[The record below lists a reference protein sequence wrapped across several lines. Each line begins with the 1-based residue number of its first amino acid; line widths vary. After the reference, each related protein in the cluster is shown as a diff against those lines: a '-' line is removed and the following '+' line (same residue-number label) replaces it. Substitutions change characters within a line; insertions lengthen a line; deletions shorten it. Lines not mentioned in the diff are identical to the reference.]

1 MALSAKQLKIAY
13 YLAQGLKPTQVAGI
27 CGVTPGYI
35 SQLVKPGEG
44 PEGFMEEVN
53 RIAAESAQ
61 QVQEGLDEEKDL
73 DLKYLAAEHAALK
86 AIEENLFGGEPALLN
101 AQINALKAIADRQDK
116 RIKRQQP
123 QTPVHNGAQ
132 IGSVH
137 VTQILLPQHALQLP
151 RIELNST
158 NQVIG
163 INGQAMAP
171 MASQQVQKLFRDT
184 KNKDG
189 ASGAVLESVEEKL
202 VDGASEVFGVIL
214 EAESL
219 SQKAVPSEQV
229 SGIIKAIETSPME
242 VHHEQATSPV
252 IGSESVP
259 PALPGPAKGPATGPA
274 GLKKQSAEDFL
285 ARLRASKKAPGSASL
300 SSSVALAEGFSS
312 FADSEDF

>member
-1 MALSAKQLKIAY
+1 MVLSAKQLKIAY

-53 RIAAESAQ
+53 RLAAESAQ

-151 RIELNST
+151 RIELNSA

-184 KNKDG
+184 KSKDG
-189 ASGAVLESVEEKL
+189 VSGI
-202 VDGASEVFGVIL
+202 IL

-252 IGSESVP
+252 IGSESLP

-285 ARLRASKKAPGSASL
+285 ARLRASKKAPSL
-300 SSSVALAEGFSS
+300 SVVPAEGFSS

>member
-27 CGVTPGYI
+27 CGVTPSYI

-53 RIAAESAQ
+53 RLAAESAQ
-61 QVQEGLDEEKDL
+61 QVQDGLDEEKDL

-123 QTPVHNGAQ
+123 QAAVHNGAQ
-132 IGSVH
+132 IGAMH
-137 VTQILLPQHALQLP
+137 ITQILLPQHALQLP
-151 RIELNST
+151 RIELNSS

-171 MASQQVQKLFRDT
+171 MASQQVQRLFRDAKSKET
-184 KNKDG
+184 IGAEGAAAVQDFIEGRAEKKDNPQ
-189 ASGAVLESVEEKL
+189 EK
-202 VDGASEVFGVIL
+202 DRTQGQI
-214 EAESL
+214 
-219 SQKAVPSEQV
+219 

-252 IGSESVP
+252 IGSESLP
-259 PALPGPAKGPATGPA
+259 PALPGPAAES
-274 GLKKQSAEDFL
+274 LKKPQASQKPKKESAADFM
-285 ARLRASKKAPGSASL
+285 ARLRASRQSATESTPGILPAD
-300 SSSVALAEGFSS
+300 

>member
-27 CGVTPGYI
+27 CGVTLGYI

-53 RIAAESAQ
+53 RLAAESAQ

-123 QTPVHNGAQ
+123 QAAVHNGAQ
-132 IGSVH
+132 IGAMH
-137 VTQILLPQHALQLP
+137 ITQILLPQHALQLP
-151 RIELNST
+151 RIELNSS

-171 MASQQVQKLFRDT
+171 MASQQVQRLFKDAKSKEEVLAAAEQDFIEAQT
-184 KNKDG
+184 GKKDEPQEKDG
-189 ASGAVLESVEEKL
+189 TPG
-202 VDGASEVFGVIL
+202 
-214 EAESL
+214 
-219 SQKAVPSEQV
+219 QV

-242 VHHEQATSPV
+242 VHYEQATSPV
-252 IGSESVP
+252 IGSESLP
-259 PALPGPAKGPATGPA
+259 PALPGPASQKP
-274 GLKKQSAEDFL
+274 KKESAADFL
-285 ARLRASKKAPGSASL
+285 ARLRASRQAS
-300 SSSVALAEGFSS
+300 VEGEKRILPAD